1 MPSEGR
7 VLVVD
12 DQPANVK
19 IIAKRLSVL
28 GYEVLTATNGMDGIR
43 LARESAPDVILLD
56 IMMPE
61 MDGYE
66 VIKRLKQEPETSGI
80 PIALLTALD
89 SVKDKVRGLDAG
101 ADDFLTKPVN
111 QIELVA
117 RIRSLTKLKRLQ
129 EEIRKAGDLT
139 SPLPEDAGK
148 GKTEDKKII
157 FIVEDDEKMLAQYK
171 RILDNTGEYRTLI
184 ANNASDAL
192 DVLHKTIPDLILLD
206 IMLPDMNGIELLG
219 KIRKEHPSANIP
231 IIIISTIADIETKVK
246 GIEAGA
252 DDYLIK
258 PVDRLEMLARIRANL
273 RKSEAQRRLKSNL
286 EATERQAIT
295 DPLTGLYNRQYLKTA
310 FEREIARAR
319 RYKRPFSM
327 LILDIDHFKDVN
339 DTFGHL
345 AGDGVLREIAGILK
359 DGVRASDVAARYG
372 GEEFVVVLT
381 DTNINGAVAA
391 AEHLR
396 KTVAQHGFAGVDG
409 RQITISI
416 GCTEFHPEDVDMDAV
431 IKKADNALYKAKA
444 EGRNRVKES

>member
-7 VLVVD
+7 VLIID
-12 DQPANVK
+12 DQPVNIK
-19 IIAKRLSVL
+19 IIAKRLAVS

-66 VIKRLKQEPETSGI
+66 VINRLKQEPETSGI
-80 PIALLTALD
+80 PIALLTSLD
-89 SVKDKVRGLDAG
+89 STKDKVRGLDAG

-111 QIELVA
+111 QIELIA

-139 SPLPEDAGK
+139 PPLPEDAGK
-148 GKTEDKKII
+148 GKTEDKKSI
-157 FIVEDDEKMLAQYK
+157 FIMEDNEMMLAQFK

-184 ANNASDAL
+184 AKNASDAL
-192 DVLHKTIPDLILLD
+192 DVLNKTIPDLILLD
-206 IMLPDMNGIELLG
+206 IILPDMNGIELLK
-219 KIRKEHPSANIP
+219 KIREDHPSADIP
-231 IIIISTIADIETKVK
+231 VIIISAIADIETKVK
-246 GIEAGA
+246 GIESGA

-258 PVDRLEMLARIRANL
+258 PVDRFEMLARIRANL
-273 RKSEAQRRLKSNL
+273 RKSEARRRLKSNL

-295 DPLTGLYNRQYLKTA
+295 DTLTGLYNRQYLKTA

-319 RYKRPFSM
+319 RYKRSFSM

-345 AGDGVLREIAGILK
+345 AGDGVLRETAGILK
-359 DGVRASDVAARYG
+359 DNVTGQVMLPHDM
-372 GEEFVVVLT
+372 
-381 DTNINGAVAA
+381 
-391 AEHLR
+391 
-396 KTVAQHGFAGVDG
+396 AG
-409 RQITISI
+409 RS
-416 GCTEFHPEDVDMDAV
+416 
-431 IKKADNALYKAKA
+431 L
-444 EGRNRVKES
+444 SLS

>member
-7 VLVVD
+7 VLVID

-19 IIAKRLSVL
+19 IIAKRLSVS

-66 VIKRLKQEPETSGI
+66 VIKRLKQEPETSGVSI
-80 PIALLTALD
+80 VLLTSLD
-89 SVKDKVRGLDAG
+89 GTEDKVRGLDAG

-117 RIRSLTKLKRLQ
+117 RIRSLTKLKRLH

-139 SPLPEDAGK
+139 PPLPEDDGK
-148 GKTEDKKII
+148 GKTEDKKSI
-157 FIVEDDEKMLAQYK
+157 FIVEDDEMMLAQFK
-171 RILDNTGEYRTLI
+171 RILDNTGEYRTLT
-184 ANNASDAL
+184 AKNASDAL
-192 DVLHKTIPDLILLD
+192 DILNKTIPDLILLD
-206 IMLPDMNGIELLG
+206 IMLPDMNGIELLK
-219 KIRKEHPSANIP
+219 KIKEYHPSANIP
-231 IIIISTIADIETKVK
+231 IIIISAIADIETKVK
-246 GIEAGA
+246 GIESGA
-252 DDYLIK
+252 DDYLVK
-258 PVDRLEMLARIRANL
+258 PVDRFEMLARIRANL

-286 EATERQAIT
+286 EIAAQQAIT
-295 DPLTGLYNRQYLKTA
+295 DPLTGLYNRQYLKNA
-310 FEREIARAR
+310 LERELSHAR

-359 DGVRASDVAARYG
+359 DNVRASDVAARYG

-381 DTNINGAVAA
+381 DTDIRGAVTA

-396 KTVAQHGFAGVDG
+396 ETVAQHGFAGVDG

-416 GCTEFHPEDVDMDAV
+416 GCTEFQSDDADMDAV
-431 IKKADNALYKAKA
+431 IKKADNALYRAKA
-444 EGRNRVKES
+444 EGRNRVKYM